1 MYALSLEKVSK
12 HYGGLKALDAVDLK
26 VKPNTIFGLLGS
38 NGAGKTTMISSITGT
53 EHKDKGK
60 IKVFG
65 KDIDRYIQEAKF
77 QTGVVPQEFN
87 FSIFEKVQDI
97 ITWQAGYYGKS
108 SHEIKE
114 RLNYLLHE
122 LNLYEKRNQPARN
135 LSGGMKRR
143 LMIARSL
150 IHKPKLLFLDEPT
163 AGVDVDLRVQ
173 TWKFIE
179 KLKKQENMTIF
190 LTTHYL
196 EEAEQMCDEIAI
208 IKSGKILKSASK
220 KSLLNE
226 LESEVFTVKTNKPIK
241 IKTKTVQFYQ
251 TAKGETEVEI
261 SKATKLSAVFELAQK
276 NQVEIYDI
284 RPKTNQL
291 ERLYLQLN
299 Q

>member
-12 HYGGLKALDAVDLK
+12 HYGRLTALDNIDLK

-38 NGAGKTTMISSITGT
+38 NGAGKTTMISCITGT
-53 EHKDKGK
+53 EHKDDGK

-65 KDIDRYIQEAKF
+65 KDIDKQTQESKF
-77 QTGVVPQEFN
+77 QIGVVPQEFN
-87 FSIFEKVQDI
+87 FSIFEKVKDI
-97 ITWQAGYYGKS
+97 IIWQAGYYGKS
-108 SHEIKE
+108 SNEVKE
-114 RLNYLLHE
+114 RLNFLLHE
-122 LNLYEKRNQPARN
+122 LNLYDKRNQPARN

-143 LMIARSL
+143 LMIARAL

-163 AGVDVDLRVQ
+163 AGVDVDLRAQ

-179 KLKKQENMTIF
+179 KLKKEEKMTIF

-241 IKTKTVQFYQ
+241 IESKAIKFYQ
-251 TAKGETEVEI
+251 TTKGQTEVEV
-261 SKATKLSAVFELAQK
+261 SKSTKLSAVFELAHK
-276 NQVEIYDI
+276 KQVEIYDI